1 MSYDNLSSVSQNV
14 LKFYQQLTG
23 EERRIPLIFDDFHFC
38 LSRVI
43 GHDMTENRIFTLCH
57 MITWVVFHR
66 MFWNF
71 ISSLP
76 VKRGGSLSFLV
87 GTISNVL
94 VMEIGWTD
102 VGSGGYILV
111 SCAHSNTSF
120 NSFQE
125 WENPRCLNKVAKI
138 GHSHLMEENISLMVN
153 KLFRNSLFQPPR
165 YNWNIVES
173 DVKHHKLTLIPF
185 SGKKKLFP
193 LNRYNLWPQ
202 KK

>member
-1 MSYDNLSSVSQNV
+1 MSYVNLSSVSQNG

-23 EERRIPLIFDDFHFC
+23 EERRIPFIFDDFHFC
-38 LSRVI
+38 RSRVI
-43 GHDMTENRIFTLCH
+43 GLDMTENRIFTLCH
-57 MITWVVFHR
+57 MITWVVFLR

-87 GTISNVL
+87 RTISNDL

-120 NSFQE
+120 N
-125 WENPRCLNKVAKI
+125 RLI
-138 GHSHLMEENISLMVN
+138 VN
-153 KLFRNSLFQPPR
+153 GQ
-165 YNWNIVES
+165 IQ
-173 DVKHHKLTLIPF
+173 D
-185 SGKKKLFP
+185 
-193 LNRYNLWPQ
+193 
-202 KK
+202 